1 MQEEAGPLNRWSQ
14 RAHLGLSSLAEQC
27 GPLAGQQGKL
37 VWSLDGSEEWPLQLP
52 PQAAALPPPCVCVR
66 GAWREK
72 ESALERKPGIQCGHK
87 VLSKSSG
94 SSKKEKCASRD

>member
-1 MQEEAGPLNRWSQ
+1 MEALGRAAEEASLESGRKWRMATATAST
-14 RAHLGLSSLAEQC
+14 GSS
-27 GPLAGQQGKL
+27 
-37 VWSLDGSEEWPLQLP
+37 
-52 PQAAALPPPCVCVR
+52 AAPSVCVGG

-94 SSKKEKCASRD
+94 SSKEEKCASRDCEGGREEDSA